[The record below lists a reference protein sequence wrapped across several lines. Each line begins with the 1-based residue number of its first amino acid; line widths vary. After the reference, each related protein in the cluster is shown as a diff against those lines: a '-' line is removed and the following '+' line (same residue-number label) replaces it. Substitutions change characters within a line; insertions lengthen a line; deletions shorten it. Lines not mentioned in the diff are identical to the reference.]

1 MNWHLIL
8 STAELVGTEAVIVGI
23 IVIVIFGQTSQA
35 KQRLTRYR
43 KSGRLADLLKIFLR
57 Y

>member
-8 STAELVGTEAVIVGI
+8 STAELVGTAAVIIGI
-23 IVIVIFGQTSQA
+23 VAIVIFGQISQA